1 MFATQTQPQMTA
13 TRFGRDAIASLE
25 TTPELRSQPVQQAIT
40 NQPRSF
46 ADFNAAERMQQL
58 GSISWLMLQSELHCR
73 YTISDLVDRIMP
85 SLLRGQYRYYERSG
99 EPIGFFN
106 WAWLTDEMEAQVLT
120 GNYVLQPDEWT
131 GGKNLWF
138 MEFIAPYGHGRLMVR
153 DLRRNLF
160 TKGTPAKALRID
172 PKTGEL
178 RSIARYTL

>member
-1 MFATQTQPQMTA
+1 MFATQTQPE
-13 TRFGRDAIASLE
+13 R
-25 TTPELRSQPVQQAIT
+25 TTEIGEDTLAPPAPPPSQPSQLAPQSIA

-46 ADFNAAERMQQL
+46 ADFNGAERMQQL
-58 GSISWLMLQSELHCR
+58 GAISWLMLQSELHCR
-73 YTISDLVDRIMP
+73 YTIGDLVERIMP
-85 SLLRGQYRYYERSG
+85 SLLRGQYRYYERNG

-106 WAWLTDEMEAQVLT
+106 WAWLTDDVEAKVLT
-120 GNYVLQPDEWT
+120 GNYVLQQDEWV

-172 PKTGEL
+172 PKSGQL